1 MKKFFSAFL
10 LMAAMAFSVS
20 TFVACNDVVG
30 EIEDVKAQTTE
41 NAAAI
46 ESLKAEI
53 AKLDTRLVAA
63 QKAADDAMAAAVAA
77 QETGDAALAEAKA
90 AKAAAAQAEANAI
103 AYTQEQLQALQ
114 TVFEAKVAEI
124 QTALAGKVDKTEY
137 NAAIEQL
144 NKDVKAA
151 MDLITNNKAELDEKI
166 SALLS
171 ADEAINKKIDELNN
185 FKTAAEALHIE
196 ITENIDSLATEL
208 AAAQAEIEEVWAA
221 IYDEDNGLFALIGS
235 NARAI
240 QSNTELIETLQT
252 ELDDF
257 YASVYGEGANS
268 IMSILNSYYNLIQD
282 LNEKFNVLNLR
293 VQSLVYV
300 PEYSDH
306 KATIEWATVS
316 AVADVDGGFT
326 VPTIIARAS
335 EMKYLVKADDAATV
349 AASIA
354 ENPEVLDFVV
364 KGVKTRSQAEADLEI
379 VKVEA
384 EGEYIIVSVVAKN
397 FDKVF
402 YENQEEGCYSAALV
416 LTNDG
421 NTRTTE
427 FTNLVPAKPEQLQMA
442 LFLPGEEGAMTMLDQ
457 YEVINY
463 LMVCNDYKTVKTAA
477 QPILGFVNPAAAT
490 DPATIYTLEY
500 MVDEL
505 GYDITVDRQIWL
517 VDTENKYNHSGL
529 IDVKP
534 GPIHIDPY
542 FNIQAGDPLYD
553 FHYSVKE
560 GVSFDHVGKKST
572 VTYTYTFGDAVCAL
586 AYEFELAN
594 AQVDV
599 TVEKTIDWSIAFAD
613 KYIVN
618 KKPYLFNGLADADTV
633 IIAGA
638 DQVHDLADLL
648 NMAAKPKYFVKG
660 ANGWDKV
667 KDKTIV
673 KQHSTTDGDYVIALQ
688 PGSFKFNNS
697 YKTVYTSTVGNVDY
711 NIAFVVNLTGYQES
725 VIVELPVEFKLD
737 GKNPEF
743 VAPVALADSAY
754 VALTG
759 GYDFL
764 GYGDKNAETWDA
776 MFQSY
781 VEPYGLG
788 QLGYP
793 VVNGTKSNWVRN
805 LLGLAEA
812 RIMFEKGQLKQGVNT
827 ITWEVSPVKD
837 FTVKFVVSGEIV
849 TPLGTLL
856 TADSYVVNGVGQAKG
871 MLDENGVYSIIESHL
886 PYYFNVD
893 GPLGDHNYTVTFE
906 VEAPNAT
913 ATSDVALSNEGHLT
927 VATEK
932 DGSYYP
938 IEGDATLNWNT
949 YTGLTVNVT
958 AKLYANG
965 YLIATKDIVIETYDP
980 LTFTVADVK
989 EQRLMR
995 ENTSVQVFKN
1005 AVLTSL
1011 VQEDENLIVFTKD
1024 VNGEKVLTN
1033 KTEAFAAVEAAY
1045 GVNITIVNSDPTA
1058 PSYVYYWD
1066 NAGQNKVYLPKSQY
1080 SFEDGILT
1088 INGDDTTAKNYH
1100 ADFTVTMTSRICAG
1114 PHTQNIHIEFVGT
1127 R

>member
-10 LMAAMAFSVS
+10 LMAAVAFSVS

-30 EIEDVKAQTTE
+30 EIEDVKAQTTA

-77 QETGDAALAEAKA
+77 QETGDEALAEAQA

-103 AYTQEQLQALQ
+103 AYTKEQLQALQ

-124 QTALAGKVDKTEY
+124 ETALAGKVDKTEF

-151 MDLITNNKAELDEKI
+151 MDLITNNKKELDEKI

-171 ADEAINKKIDELNN
+171 ADEAINKKIDELNI

-221 IYDEDNGLFALIGS
+221 IYDENNGLFALIGS
-235 NARAI
+235 NASAI
-240 QSNTELIETLQT
+240 QSNTELIEALQAD
-252 ELDDF
+252 LDEF

-282 LNEKFNVLNLR
+282 LNEKYNALDLR

-306 KATIEWATVS
+306 KATLDWATV
-316 AVADVDGGFT
+316 AVERGSTAYPT
-326 VPTIIARAS
+326 VLAKATEI
-335 EMKYLVKADDAATV
+335 KYLVKAEDAVKV

-354 ENPEVLDFVV
+354 EKPEVLDFVV
-364 KGVKTRSQAEADLEI
+364 KGVETRAEAEADLEI
-379 VKVEA
+379 VDVVA

-397 FDKVF
+397 FENKF
-402 YENQEEGCYSAALV
+402 YENAKEGCYSAALV
-416 LTNDG
+416 FDDEE

-427 FTNLVPAKPEQLQMA
+427 FVNLVPAAEYEQFEMGL
-442 LFLPGEEGAMTMLDQ
+442 LVPGEDDAMRMATAH
-457 YEVINY
+457 EVINY
-463 LMVCNDYKTVKTAA
+463 LMVANDYKTVKTAVKPVVA
-477 QPILGFVNPAAAT
+477 FVSKINPT
-490 DPATIYTLEY
+490 DPASYFTAEFLAE
-500 MVDEL
+500 E
-505 GYDITVDRQIWL
+505 GYDLNIGMKINITDGADFNQERSYEINEDKMDDPHGTVYFDI
-517 VDTENKYNHSGL
+517 TESPKYNYNYKVQEGT
-529 IDVKP
+529 
-534 GPIHIDPY
+534 
-542 FNIQAGDPLYD
+542 D
-553 FHYSVKE
+553 FDY
-560 GVSFDHVGKKST
+560 VGKKGSVKYEFT
-572 VTYTYTFGDAVCAL
+572 CGDAVSTL
-586 AYEFELAN
+586 TYEFELAN

-618 KKPYLFNGLADADTV
+618 KKLYSFNGFADADTV

-648 NMAAKPKYFVKG
+648 NMSAPKPKYFVKG

-667 KDKTIV
+667 KDQTIV

-754 VALTG
+754 VALTD

-805 LLGLAEA
+805 LLDLAEA

-913 ATSDVALSNEGHLT
+913 ATSDVALSNKGHLT

-965 YLIATKDIVIETYDP
+965 YLVATKDIVIETYDP
-980 LTFTVADVK
+980 LTFTVADVTV
-989 EQRLMR
+989 QRVMR